1 MLYKVVGE
9 MDYVGDLYAYYP
21 RIEAPW
27 RAGAFVAGAIMVL
40 VTSWLCR
47 QKRIRMSQ
55 AVADTILV
63 VYVFLMLASTVFSRS
78 PGEEYSYELEVFW
91 TYRKLF
97 SEGGVDYQKEI
108 VYNIVMLVPVGGLLP
123 VALGKNGWFPA
134 VFAGFFCSAA
144 IEILQLVLKRG
155 LFEFDDLLHNTA
167 GAAAGYGLYLLVK
180 WQKNKMCKKDCR
192 RKGRKCQN

>member
-97 SEGGVDYQKEI
+97 SEGGVDYLKEI
-108 VYNIVMLVPVGGLLP
+108 VYNIVMLVPVGGPAACGPWKKWMVSGSLCGILLFR
-123 VALGKNGWFPA
+123 GYRD
-134 VFAGFFCSAA
+134 SAA
-144 IEILQLVLKRG
+144 CLK
-155 LFEFDDLLHNTA
+155 A
-167 GAAAGYGLYLLVK
+167 GAV
-180 WQKNKMCKKDCR
+180 
-192 RKGRKCQN
+192 